1 MVFIFIDHSASFDP
15 QLDHF
20 IECFLNQQFDYLSM
34 QSASQ
39 ERENDLSY
47 DSRNVYCDLLMLHCS
62 IAILFMHLPFISSKD
77 SLLYIA
83 IPLIRLPYQSL

>member
-34 QSASQ
+34 QSVSQ

-47 DSRNVYCDLLMLHCS
+47 DSRNVYCD
-62 IAILFMHLPFISSKD
+62 SSD
-77 SLLYIA
+77 VTL
-83 IPLIRLPYQSL
+83 